1 MWAKKLPRVEAMV
14 GYDGKLTMI
23 HCKVCN
29 KIERWE
35 KFLMPKFDN
44 LQKHVSKHTFKVAW
58 PECVVGQYFMSIE
71 NQHVK
76 NECLWASKGQ
86 STIVDL
92 VCVGGVVTDRKCKF
106 IQFVVIF

>member
-1 MWAKKLPRVEAMV
+1 VWAKKLPRVEAMV

-44 LQKHVSKHTFKVAW
+44 LQKHVSKHTFKVA
-58 PECVVGQYFMSIE
+58 
-71 NQHVK
+71 
-76 NECLWASKGQ
+76 
-86 STIVDL
+86 
-92 VCVGGVVTDRKCKF
+92 
-106 IQFVVIF
+106 